1 VIASHPFRFKVSHF
15 FDASWCSFIGL
26 DLGVFKVLHGSISSK
41 TAEIYTQ
48 NAAKG
53 FDEIISL
60 LEKLK

>member
-1 VIASHPFRFKVSHF
+1 VSHF
-15 FDASWCSFIGL
+15 FEASWCSFIRL
-26 DLGVFKVLHGSISSK
+26 NLGVFKALYGSISSK

-60 LEKLK
+60 FEKLK